1 MHSVI
6 KEAEAIGAKDVG
18 KSASSEAAQVNYD
31 VQKAALDMQQSE
43 AEVAVLEGHQKDLQ
57 DSRKVLKKE
66 FLGII
71 PDALTGNTVEED
83 DEKKIR

>member
-6 KEAEAIGAKDVG
+6 KEAEGIGAKDVG
-18 KSASSEAAQVNYD
+18 TAASSEAAQVSYD

-43 AEVAVLEGHQKDLQ
+43 AEIAVLEGHQKDLQ
-57 DSRKVLKKE
+57 DSREVLKKE
-66 FLGII
+66 LLGII
-71 PDALTGNTVEED
+71 PDALTGKTVEED